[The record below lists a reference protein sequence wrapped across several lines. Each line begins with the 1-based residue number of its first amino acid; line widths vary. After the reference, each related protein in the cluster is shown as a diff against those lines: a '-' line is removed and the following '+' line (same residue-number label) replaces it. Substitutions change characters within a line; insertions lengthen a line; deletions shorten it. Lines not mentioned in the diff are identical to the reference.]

1 MDFEVIG
8 INSIATC
15 CSDHAQDPTSPLG
28 KILRVDVDEPG
39 FVGGSA
45 LRYGIP
51 ASNPFLDKTPW
62 RQEVFAYECRNMW
75 RCSQDTVAYRNG
87 ERRIFCGDPGAR
99 AYEEIDVIRSGRN
112 YGWNIKEG
120 NECFDSSKCSKGT
133 IENEVLLIYVYNHT
147 NLFNAVVGGYVYR
160 GKKLPDLYGRY
171 LYGDAMTGV
180 MSALTEDSDGWTSS
194 PLPVCDRKNYPCGAR
209 ARPRNFILTFG
220 QDEQGEIPRVKLTFC
235 VSSGEMYLLTTS
247 SITAFK
253 DDGVALKIVSSLGEK
268 AVTCG
273 CGGRGE
279 STVMVVMLMMSVL
292 TWFGSWSVE
301 DVD

>member
-1 MDFEVIG
+1 MAARA
-8 INSIATC
+8 IAMYQ
-15 CSDHAQDPTSPLG
+15 SRRDQ
-28 KILRVDVDEPG
+28 
-39 FVGGSA
+39 
-45 LRYGIP
+45 RYP
-51 ASNPFLDKTPW
+51 P
-62 RQEVFAYECRNMW
+62 
-75 RCSQDTVAYRNG
+75 G

-120 NECFDSSKCSKGT
+120 NECFDSSKCSNGT
-133 IENEVLLIYVYNHT
+133 IENEALPIYVYNHT
-147 NLFNAVVGGYVYR
+147 NLFHAVVGGYVYR

-180 MSALTEDSDGWTSS
+180 MSALTEGSDD
-194 PLPVCDRKNYPCGAR
+194 CPCGAR

-220 QDEQGEIPRVKLTFC
+220 QDEQ
-235 VSSGEMYLLTTS
+235 GEMYLLTTS

-279 STVMVVMLMMSVL
+279 STVVVVMLVMSVL
-292 TWFGSWSVE
+292 TWFGSWIVE